1 MPVDLSLSV
10 PADIRDDGGEE
21 TYLRFDQ
28 NEIYKED
35 DVVVFNVF
43 VAEAAAV
50 LAHGEPHAVAAG
62 LVIGAGV
69 FGVERP
75 DRIAAFYADGHFMNE
90 EVA

>member
-1 MPVDLSLSV
+1 LWLN
-10 PADIRDDGGEE
+10 
-21 TYLRFDQ
+21 Q

-69 FGVERP
+69 FSVERL
-75 DRIAAFYADGHFMNE
+75 DWISAFYTDWHDSWTLITRWPCSLLLDIA
-90 EVA
+90 